1 MTSEVAL
8 DYGTARRRGRFYYGW
23 VVLVVAAAAMVCTF
37 PGRSLGRGLI
47 TEPLLADLRLS
58 RVTLGWITLVATLV
72 GSLFSLACG
81 PLVDRLGT
89 RVVLTLNG
97 LLLGAAVL
105 AMSRVQSAAALA
117 VTLTLTLGLGQS
129 ALSAVSLSVV
139 GKWFVRRID
148 LAMAVYAAIVSIA
161 FFAAFGGI
169 EVAVRL
175 HGWRDAWAGI
185 GWALVLGLAPLAW
198 LLVRRTPESVGLVVD
213 GIENDDGVSS
223 AGCLSPSPG
232 TPGEGRGEGLLSVT
246 PHDALTP
253 ALTRSTGRGGAPS
266 VIPGVAGYDAV
277 TGATL
282 REALRT
288 PAFWVFAVSA
298 AAFNLIFTGVTTFA
312 EAIVREQRYYDQTTF
327 LRAGMTLAAGGL
339 VANFAGGYFARKVPH
354 GRLMALGMLTVAA
367 ALLVLPLGRSSTALF
382 TYALLMGLAGGVVT
396 VVFFGCWTKAFGRA
410 HLGKIQG
417 AAQVMTVLAS
427 ALGPVLLALGE
438 RRSGSIS
445 ATFLW
450 MAPAVAALAVACWF
464 VPVPVADRK
473 P

>member
-8 DYGTARRRGRFYYGW
+8 DYGTARPRGRFYYGW

-47 TEPLLADLRLS
+47 TEPLLADLQVS
-58 RVTLGWITLVATLV
+58 RVTFGWITLVATLI

-105 AMSRVQSAAALA
+105 AMSRANSVAALA

-148 LAMAVYAAIVSIA
+148 LAMAAYAAIVSVA
-161 FFAAFGGI
+161 FIAAFGGI
-169 EVAVRL
+169 EVAVR
-175 HGWRDAWAGI
+175 HYGWRDAWGGI
-185 GWALVLGLAPLAW
+185 GWALLLGLAPLAW
-198 LLVRRTPESVGLVVD
+198 LLVRRTPESVGLTVD
-213 GIENDDGVSS
+213 GIEHDRLADPLAGRFSADEAGRPASKAAKRGAGADGVS
-223 AGCLSPSPG
+223 
-232 TPGEGRGEGLLSVT
+232 
-246 PHDALTP
+246 
-253 ALTRSTGRGGAPS
+253 
-266 VIPGVAGYDAV
+266 
-277 TGATL
+277 GATL
-282 REALRT
+282 REAMRT
-288 PAFWVFAVSA
+288 PAFWVFAICS

-312 EAIVREQRYYDQTTF
+312 EAIVREQRYYNETTF

-339 VANFAGGYFARKVPH
+339 VANFAGGYLARKMPH

-367 ALLVLPLGRSSTALF
+367 ALVILPLGRSSAALF
-382 TYALLMGLAGGVVT
+382 TYALLMGVAGGVVT

-427 ALGPVLLALGE
+427 AMGPVLLALGE

-450 MAPAVAALAVACWF
+450 MAPAVAALALACWF
-464 VPVPVADRK
+464 VTVPVATREAS
-473 P
+473 

>member
-8 DYGTARRRGRFYYGW
+8 DYGAARGRGRFYYGW
-23 VVLVVAAAAMVCTF
+23 VVLVVAAGAMVCTV

-47 TEPLLADLRLS
+47 TEPLLADLRLD
-58 RVTLGWITLVATLV
+58 RVTFGWVTLFATLI
-72 GSLFSLACG
+72 GSTFSLACG

-89 RVVLTLNG
+89 RLVLALNG

-105 AMSRVQSAAALA
+105 AMSRVHSVAALA

-148 LAMAVYAAIVSIA
+148 LAMAVYAAIVSVA
-161 FFAAFGGI
+161 FIAAFGGI
-169 EVAVRL
+169 DVAVR
-175 HGWRDAWAGI
+175 HYGWRDAWGGI

-198 LLVRRTPESVGLVVD
+198 LLVRRTPESVGLPVD
-213 GIENDDGVSS
+213 GID
-223 AGCLSPSPG
+223 P
-232 TPGEGRGEGLLSVT
+232 
-246 PHDALTP
+246 DASRRL
-253 ALTRSTGRGGAPS
+253 GAPLRGHLS
-266 VIPGVAGYDAV
+266 SETV

-282 REALRT
+282 REALRS
-288 PAFWVFAVSA
+288 PAFWVFATSA
-298 AAFNLIFTGVTTFA
+298 AMFNLIFTGVTTFA
-312 EAIVREQRYYDQTTF
+312 EAIVKERQYYDETTF
-327 LRAGMTLAAGGL
+327 LRAGMTLALGGL
-339 VANFAGGYFARKVPH
+339 VANFAGGYLARKMPH
-354 GRLMALGMLTVAA
+354 GRLMSLGMLTVAA
-367 ALLVLPLGRSSTALF
+367 ALVVLPLGHSTATLF
-382 TYALLMGLAGGVVT
+382 AYALLMGLAGGVVT

-438 RRSGSIS
+438 RSRGSIS

-450 MAPAVAALAVACWF
+450 MAPVVALLAIACWL
-464 VPVPVADRK
+464 VPVPVADAG
-473 P
+473 

>member
-8 DYGTARRRGRFYYGW
+8 DYGTARGRGRFYYGW

-47 TEPLLADLRLS
+47 TEPLLADLRLG
-58 RVTLGWITLVATLV
+58 RVTFGWITLVATLI

-105 AMSRVQSAAALA
+105 AMSRAQSAAALA

-148 LAMAVYAAIVSIA
+148 PAMAVYAAIVSIA
-161 FFAAFGGI
+161 FIAAFGGI
-169 EVAVRL
+169 EVAVR
-175 HGWRDAWAGI
+175 HYGWRDAWAGI

-198 LLVRRTPESVGLVVD
+198 LLVRRTPESVGLPVD
-213 GIENDDGVSS
+213 GIGHDPQTVRGV
-223 AGCLSPSPG
+223 SPSPG
-232 TPGEGRGEGLLSVT
+232 TPGEGWGEGSFSGAAEE
-246 PHDALTP
+246 ALTP
-253 ALTRSTGRGGAPS
+253 ALSRSTGRGGARS
-266 VIPGVAGYDAV
+266 FITGNDVV

-288 PAFWVFAVSA
+288 PAFWVFAISA

-312 EAIVREQRYYDQTTF
+312 EAIVRERQYYDETTF

-339 VANFAGGYFARKVPH
+339 VANFAGGYFARRMPH

-367 ALLVLPLGRSSTALF
+367 ALLVLPLGRSSAALF
-382 TYALLMGLAGGVVT
+382 TYALLMGVAGGVVT

-450 MAPAVAALAVACWF
+450 MAPAVAALALACWF
-464 VPVPVADRK
+464 VPVPRHG
-473 P
+473 